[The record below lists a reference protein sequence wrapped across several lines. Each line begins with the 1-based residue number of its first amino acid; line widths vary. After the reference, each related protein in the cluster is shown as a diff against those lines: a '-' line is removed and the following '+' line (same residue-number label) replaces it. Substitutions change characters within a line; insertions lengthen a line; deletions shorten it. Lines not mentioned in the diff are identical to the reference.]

1 VPCRLLHQH
10 GEGLPQQPGGVEC
23 GGYMLSFAET
33 IINTND
39 VRQARNASIA
49 KTGYDGMRSDMYQRI
64 KVALTSTAQAAA
76 GKVQ

>member
-1 VPCRLLHQH
+1 
-10 GEGLPQQPGGVEC
+10 
-23 GGYMLSFAET
+23 MLSFAET